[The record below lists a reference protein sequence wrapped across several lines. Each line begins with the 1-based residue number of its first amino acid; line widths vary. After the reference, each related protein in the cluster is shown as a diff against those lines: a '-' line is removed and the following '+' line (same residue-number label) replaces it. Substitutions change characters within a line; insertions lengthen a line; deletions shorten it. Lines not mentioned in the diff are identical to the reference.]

1 LTRTKEEIVGDVK
14 LLAAAQDDARRRVG
28 AIRAD
33 QWELPTPCGD
43 WTVRDLVVHLVEGSS
58 MARILLEGGSSED
71 AVVPFGRDHSP
82 DLAAE
87 LEGTL
92 AEERV
97 AFERPGA
104 MEMIVHHPGA
114 GDIPGTAFCE
124 FRTGDYLLHG
134 WDIARSIEGDETL
147 PEELVAATWESLQ
160 PMVPIIGQ
168 IGAFGAGPS
177 GTIGEDAPLQ
187 LRLLDLTGR
196 RP

>member
-1 LTRTKEEIVGDVK
+1 VGDVK
-14 LLAAAQDDARRRVG
+14 HLAAAQDDARRRVT
-28 AIRAD
+28 AIQSD
-33 QWELPTPCGD
+33 QWNLPTPCSD
-43 WTVRDLVVHLVEGSS
+43 WSVRDLVVHLVEGSS
-58 MARILLEGGSSED
+58 MARILLDGGSSED
-71 AVVPFGRDHSP
+71 AVAAFGREHGP
-82 DLAAE
+82 DLAEE
-87 LEGTL
+87 LEGAL
-92 AEERV
+92 AEERT

-134 WDIARSIEGDETL
+134 WDIARSTGEDEAL
-147 PEELVAATWESLQ
+147 PEELVAATWDSLQ

-168 IGAFGAGPS
+168 IGAFGTGPS
-177 GTIGEDAPLQ
+177 GTVGEDAPLH